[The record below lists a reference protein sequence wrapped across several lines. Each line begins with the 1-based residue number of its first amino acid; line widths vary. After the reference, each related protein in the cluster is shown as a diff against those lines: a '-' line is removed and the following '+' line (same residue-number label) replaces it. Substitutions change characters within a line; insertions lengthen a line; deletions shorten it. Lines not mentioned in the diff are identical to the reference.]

1 MQSMKI
7 RLGITAKLGI
17 MVWALVLVVVG
28 VLAMGGN
35 QVALANSS
43 SAADSV
49 ISVKVDKITIRITQI
64 NGLVYQG
71 DHQLGNI
78 TDGTYTTKNTVHL
91 RADKNAR
98 VKIVFGGKVLWHGD
112 LVAGRPTAVEIDL
125 GDVPLGIHS
134 LTVWA
139 GNDENDQHHSE
150 MYFRLH
156 YLASVPSILPDHNE
170 TMPHP
175 PSGEVSI
182 RTPSAGL
189 YINIAGRA
197 YSLVTLVSL
206 GVLLAAL
213 VSVKVALRRLDQVR

>member
-1 MQSMKI
+1 MKI
-7 RLGITAKLGI
+7 RLGITAKLGV
-17 MVWALVLVVVG
+17 MVWALVLAVSG
-28 VLAMGGN
+28 VLTVGGD
-35 QVALANSS
+35 QVALANNS

-49 ISVKVDKITIRITQI
+49 ISVKVDKITVRITQI

-78 TDGTYTTKNTVHL
+78 TAGTYTTKNTVHL

-98 VKIVFGGKVLWHGD
+98 VKIVFGSKVLWHGD

-170 TMPHP
+170 TTPHP
-175 PSGEVSI
+175 RSGEVSL
-182 RTPSAGL
+182 RAPSAGL

-206 GVLLAAL
+206 GVLLVAL
-213 VSVKVALRRLDQVR
+213 ASVKVALRRLDRAR

>member
-1 MQSMKI
+1 MKI
-7 RLGITAKLGI
+7 RLGITAKLGV

-64 NGLVYQG
+64 NGLVYRG

-78 TDGTYTTKNTVHL
+78 TAGTYTTKNTVHL

-98 VKIVFGGKVLWHGD
+98 VKIVFGGKVLWRGD
-112 LVAGRPTAVEIDL
+112 LVAGQPTAVEIDL

-170 TMPHP
+170 IMPHP
-175 PSGEVSI
+175 RSGEVSL
-182 RTPSAGL
+182 RAPSAGL

-197 YSLVTLVSL
+197 CSLVTLVSL

-213 VSVKVALRRLDQVR
+213 ISVKVALRRLDRAR

>member
-1 MQSMKI
+1 MKI
-7 RLGITAKLGI
+7 RLGITAKLGAV
-17 MVWALVLVVVG
+17 VWALVLVVAG
-28 VLAMGGN
+28 VLTVGGN
-35 QVALANSS
+35 QVALANNS

-49 ISVKVDKITIRITQI
+49 ISVKVDKITVRITQI

-78 TDGTYTTKNTVHL
+78 TAGTYTTKNTVHL

-98 VKIVFGGKVLWHGD
+98 VKIVFGSKVLWHGG
-112 LVAGRPTAVEIDL
+112 LVAGQPTAVEIDL

-175 PSGEVSI
+175 RSGEVSL
-182 RTPSAGL
+182 RAPSAGL

-213 VSVKVALRRLDQVR
+213 VSVKVALRRLDRVR

>member
-1 MQSMKI
+1 MKI
-7 RLGITAKLGI
+7 RLGITAKLGV
-17 MVWALVLVVVG
+17 MMWALVLAVFGILTV
-28 VLAMGGN
+28 GGN
-35 QVALANSS
+35 QVALANSN
-43 SAADSV
+43 AADSV
-49 ISVKVDKITIRITQI
+49 ISVKVDKITVRITQI

-78 TDGTYTTKNTVHL
+78 TAGTYTTKNTVHL

-98 VKIVFGGKVLWHGD
+98 VKIVFGGKVLWRGD
-112 LVAGRPTAVEIDL
+112 LVAGQPTAVEIDL

-175 PSGEVSI
+175 RSGEVSL
-182 RTPSAGL
+182 RAPSAGL

-206 GVLLAAL
+206 GVLLVAL
-213 VSVKVALRRLDQVR
+213 ASVKVALRRLDRAR